1 MADFGVDIS
10 PKCEG
15 DNNFAHRRRWF
26 GVEQELI
33 MVKSRAFR

>member
-1 MADFGVDIS
+1 MADFGLYIS

-15 DNNFAHRRRWF
+15 NIKFAHRCPWF

-33 MVKSRAFR
+33 MVKSRTF